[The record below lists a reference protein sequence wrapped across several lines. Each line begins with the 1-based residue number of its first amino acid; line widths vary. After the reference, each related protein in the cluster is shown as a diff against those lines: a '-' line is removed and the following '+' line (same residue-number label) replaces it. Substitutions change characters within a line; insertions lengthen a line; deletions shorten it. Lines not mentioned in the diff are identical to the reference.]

1 MTELA
6 MYESKLQIVLV
17 ELKQKGVLLDVNDN
31 NSIKAAMKQCK
42 HDKASIKK
50 ISQAK
55 KLTSRINQLSQS
67 TETNKIKR
75 LETMDDV
82 DLVLDRWDFQPLAK
96 GGSEKGV

>member
-50 ISQAK
+50 Y
-55 KLTSRINQLSQS
+55 L
-67 TETNKIKR
+67 KR
-75 LETMDDV
+75 
-82 DLVLDRWDFQPLAK
+82 RN
-96 GGSEKGV
+96 